1 MSAAGSPWLVAH
13 AVVGVVAAVWAN
25 TVALKPLVPDAGGT
39 LLCAAE
45 LAILA
50 FAAAAKLPAT
60 LE

>member
-1 MSAAGSPWLVAH
+1 LSAAGSPWLVAH

-25 TVALKPLVPDAGGT
+25 TVTLKPLVPDAGGT

-45 LAILA
+45 LAILV